1 MIRRCDLRSYRECI
15 WRDIWHHVILGTS
28 LTIAGWALP
37 SFPFL
42 DWFYGTSDPE
52 SDIGNTSLLHPLRS
66 VSFMAWHFNDPNKI
80 AVCQRAR
87 LVAIRSLCVYA
98 FVGGTLERVAA
109 TRFVRGKHQHH
120 ATCSPYNYNALNLLH
135 RRHWARI
142 PTGNCEQIWLR
153 RIYLLVLLFK
163 DESQFT
169 SHKTIIFKLYAKSYI
184 CRMSNVLIL
193 GDCYRSILISPHE
206 NTHTHTKSVSPYQ
219 SYISFDIT
227 AMHDANNY
235 RAQ

>member
-1 MIRRCDLRSYRECI
+1 M
-15 WRDIWHHVILGTS
+15 TQTKS
-28 LTIAGWALP
+28 L
-37 SFPFL
+37 
-42 DWFYGTSDPE
+42 
-52 SDIGNTSLLHPLRS
+52 S
-66 VSFMAWHFNDPNKI
+66 VS
-80 AVCQRAR
+80 AR
-87 LVAIRSLCVYA
+87 WVAIRSLCVYA

-142 PTGNCEQIWLR
+142 HTGNCEQIWLR

-206 NTHTHTKSVSPYQ
+206 NTHTHTPNLCHHTNHIHYSTLPRCTMQIIIELNNINLPAKPHQTKIWQQIDAINFHKLYIYTSMYCMYMRWRVGRLIRIEHGINCCWQ
-219 SYISFDIT
+219 SAGTFSFDCETIT
-227 AMHDANNY
+227 Y
-235 RAQ
+235 